1 MRFAAAL
8 LSFAMVA
15 GCRGQSTNEPP
26 QASPTARSKRL
37 QLVYEIDLDRAIDDR
52 HRVLR
57 RDLEA
62 LLWDKKIR
70 AAVRLSPEGIVVAV
84 EHPAKKPEVEALVK
98 TEYAD
103 QVELRACADI
113 CLQISTSLAVAIK
126 KAALENAVTTIR
138 SRLEAMKVKEP
149 SVTTRGE
156 QIVMEVDASDE
167 RVRTMVARSG
177 KLEFKVVDHGSE
189 LMRDLSAV
197 SANDPRARELGI
209 IEEIDQ
215 WRHETSGSLSV
226 DYYFLVPERANLE
239 KYLSELARRDPRY
252 AVPDDRQIGFERA
265 GTSWR
270 TYYLERAAQLTG
282 SDVANAAGSYDP
294 NTNQPIVLLDFNRA
308 GTERLAD
315 LTARNVGRKLATVLD
330 DQVRSAPIINGTI
343 SGGRVAIT
351 MGGSELKE
359 QEKERDELVNVL
371 RTGSLPAPLREVS
384 STQPP

>member
-1 MRFAAAL
+1 M
-8 LSFAMVA
+8 
-15 GCRGQSTNEPP
+15 
-26 QASPTARSKRL
+26 
-37 QLVYEIDLDRAIDDR
+37 
-52 HRVLR
+52 
-57 RDLEA
+57 
-62 LLWDKKIR
+62 
-70 AAVRLSPEGIVVAV
+70 
-84 EHPAKKPEVEALVK
+84 
-98 TEYAD
+98 
-103 QVELRACADI
+103 
-113 CLQISTSLAVAIK
+113 
-126 KAALENAVTTIR
+126 
-138 SRLEAMKVKEP
+138 
-149 SVTTRGE
+149 
-156 QIVMEVDASDE
+156 
-167 RVRTMVARSG
+167 
-177 KLEFKVVDHGSE
+177 
-189 LMRDLSAV
+189 
-197 SANDPRARELGI
+197 
-209 IEEIDQ
+209 
-215 WRHETSGSLSV
+215 
-226 DYYFLVPERANLE
+226 
-239 KYLSELARRDPRY
+239 
-252 AVPDDRQIGFERA
+252 PDDRQIGFERA